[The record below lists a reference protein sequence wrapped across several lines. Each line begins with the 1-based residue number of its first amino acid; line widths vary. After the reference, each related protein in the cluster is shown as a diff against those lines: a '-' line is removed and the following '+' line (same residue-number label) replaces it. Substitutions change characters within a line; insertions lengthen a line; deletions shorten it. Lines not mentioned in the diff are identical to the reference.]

1 MSETYFTHF
10 YLLLV
15 ELIDLVNPV
24 IIVLPQGALLKWPS
38 DTSVLSKKVFVIILR
53 DLLWEDIFKLS
64 ASAAREYE
72 WVQVGVDV
80 YIPPLKYLIQ
90 VSESK

>member
-1 MSETYFTHF
+1 MSESYFTHF

-24 IIVLPQGALLKWPS
+24 IIVLPQVALLKWPS
-38 DTSVLSKKVFVIILR
+38 DASVLSKKVFVIILR

-80 YIPPLKYLIQ
+80 YIPPLKYLTQ

>member
-1 MSETYFTHF
+1 MSESYFTHF

-24 IIVLPQGALLKWPS
+24 IIVLPQVALLKWPS
-38 DTSVLSKKVFVIILR
+38 DASVLSKKVFVIILR

>member
-1 MSETYFTHF
+1 MSETYFIHF

-15 ELIDLVNPV
+15 GLIDLVNPV
-24 IIVLPQGALLKWPS
+24 IIALPQVALLKWPS
-38 DTSVLSKKVFVIILR
+38 DASVLSKKLFVIILR

-64 ASAAREYE
+64 ASAVSEYE
-72 WVQVGVDV
+72 WVQVGIDV

>member
-1 MSETYFTHF
+1 MSESYFTHF

-24 IIVLPQGALLKWPS
+24 IIVLSQVALLKWPS
-38 DTSVLSKKVFVIILR
+38 DASVLSKKVFVIILR